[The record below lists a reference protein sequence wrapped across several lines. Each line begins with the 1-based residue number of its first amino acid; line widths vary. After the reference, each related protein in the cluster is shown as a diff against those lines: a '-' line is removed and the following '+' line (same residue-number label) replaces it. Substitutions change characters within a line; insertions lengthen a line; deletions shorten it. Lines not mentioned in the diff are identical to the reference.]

1 MTYIK
6 IQRNIGADV
15 SSSDIIKYAEK
26 IIPEF
31 NIDQKTQEE
40 KTKNAKIF

>member
-1 MTYIK
+1 MIYIK

-15 SSSDIIKYAEK
+15 SSSDIIDYAEK

-31 NIDQKTQEE
+31 NIAQKTKEE
-40 KTKNAKIF
+40 KTKGAGM